1 MNSSDQELR
10 VRIRE
15 ILTRHLGLERERCSP
30 VQEKLL
36 NLINQEKFHWHL
48 QHQLRNQDKELR
60 DLQLE
65 ELAKRLTGQFYR
77 VSLVQL
83 LALAMAVLL
92 LAG

>member
-15 ILTRHLGLERERCSP
+15 ILTRHLGLEREQCSP

-36 NLINQEKFHWHL
+36 NLINQEKLQWHL
-48 QHQLRNQDKELR
+48 QSQLREQDKETR
-60 DLQLE
+60 DVQLDE
-65 ELAKRLTGQFYR
+65 MASRLTGQFYR

-83 LALAMAVLL
+83 LALAVAVLL